1 MTFILA
7 VNPGEEAARSGDA
20 DMSKAIVM
28 AAIAILVED
37 GHASV
42 ARPESGRP
50 ELRFAT
56 GEIFHLG
63 EEAVTKIA

>member
-7 VNPGEEAARSGDA
+7 VNPRKEAARSGDA
-20 DMSKAIVM
+20 DTSKAIVM

-42 ARPESGRP
+42 TRPESGML

-56 GEIFHLG
+56 GEIFHFG
-63 EEAVTKIA
+63 KEAVTKIA

>member
-7 VNPGEEAARSGDA
+7 VNPGEDAARSGDA
-20 DMSKAIVM
+20 DTSKAIVM

-42 ARPESGRP
+42 TRTESGRP

-56 GEIFHLG
+56 IFHLG